1 MCTFTSSHITMS
13 VQCTHAMFF
22 CNYNLCLHLACS
34 VQVPIAIHITSVD
47 HRLAHKATKCSVLVC
62 TVALATKEIDLSA
75 GYGLAHVTDWNNAHW
90 ENRGVCLQPFGCYN
104 GK

>member
-1 MCTFTSSHITMS
+1 MHGYIIAYYHVRAVYSCNVFFVITI
-13 VQCTHAMFF
+13 
-22 CNYNLCLHLACS
+22 CLHLACS

-90 ENRGVCLQPFGCYN
+90 ENRGVRLQPFR
-104 GK
+104 

>member
-1 MCTFTSSHITMS
+1 MHVYIIAYYHVRAVYSCND
-13 VQCTHAMFF
+13 FF
-22 CNYNLCLHLACS
+22 CNYNLCLHPACS

-62 TVALATKEIDLSA
+62 TVALATKKIDLSA

-90 ENRGVCLQPFGCYN
+90 DTIIMCILF
-104 GK
+104 

>member
-47 HRLAHKATKCSVLVC
+47 HRLAVLIC
-62 TVALATKEIDLSA
+62 TVACTTEEIYLSQ
-75 GYGLAHVTDWNNAHW
+75 VTVWPTSRAYTYYMLNMCINDIHKK
-90 ENRGVCLQPFGCYN
+90 RTI
-104 GK
+104 